1 MKTVLFLC
9 TENSCRSQM
18 AEAFARQLGGGV
30 IEAHSAGSNP
40 AGSINQSA
48 IAVMMEKGADISG
61 NRTKAITDL
70 PVKKV
75 DYLVTM
81 GCHDLCPIFSTTK
94 QIEWKLPDPKGQPV
108 EFFRC
113 VRDDIEKKVK
123 ELIETISAKNVKR
136 DYQAMADR
144 VKGELSS
151 AQTTEERMRLATN
164 ALWDG
169 LRDKGLDWV
178 GFYRLAQNGEG
189 MELVCRQPRAACSP
203 IGLQGVCGK
212 GMKDKAAQIVKDV
225 YALGDKHIICDPA
238 NLSEIVVP
246 VIEPDGSCRAV
257 LDLDSRELG
266 AFDQQDAEGLAL
278 VLRSAGLTI

>member
-9 TENSCRSQM
+9 SENSCRSQM
-18 AEAFARQLGGGV
+18 AEAFAKQLGAGV
-30 IEAHSAGSNP
+30 IEAYSAGSSPSDAVNP
-40 AGSINQSA
+40 L
-48 IAVMMEKGADISG
+48 AVTVIKEKGIDISNARPKG
-61 NRTKAITDL
+61 FNDL
-70 PVKKV
+70 PVKRV

-81 GCHDLCPIFSTTK
+81 GCQDVCPVFSTTK
-94 QIEWKLPDPKGQPV
+94 QVEWKLPDPKGQPV

-136 DYQAMADR
+136 DYPGMAEI
-144 VKGELSS
+144 VKGKVSPARGS
-151 AQTTEERMRLATN
+151 DDRMKMATDV
-164 ALWDG
+164 LWEG
-169 LRDKGLDWV
+169 LKDKGLDWV
-178 GFYRLAQNGEG
+178 GFYRLLPGQEA

-212 GMKDKAAQIVKDV
+212 GMRDKEPQIVRDV
-225 YALGDKHIICDPA
+225 YALGDKHIVCDPA

-278 VLRSAGLTI
+278 VLRSAGLSV

>member
-30 IEAHSAGSNP
+30 IEAYSAGSSPSDSVNTL
-40 AGSINQSA
+40 
-48 IAVMMEKGADISG
+48 AVTVLREKGMDISNARPKG
-61 NRTKAITDL
+61 FNDL
-70 PVKKV
+70 PVKRV

-81 GCHDLCPIFSTTK
+81 GCQDVCPVFSTTK
-94 QIEWKLPDPKGQPV
+94 QVEWKLPDPKGQPA

-113 VRDDIEKKVK
+113 VRDDIEKKVR
-123 ELIETISAKNVKR
+123 ELIEEISAKAVKR
-136 DYQAMADR
+136 DYQAMAEK
-144 VKGELSS
+144 VKQGIS
-151 AQTTEERMRLATN
+151 AAPGKEDKMKLVTN
-164 ALWDG
+164 LLWDG
-169 LRDKGLDWV
+169 LKDKGLDWV
-178 GFYRLAQNGEG
+178 GFYHLTQNGEG

-212 GMKDKAAQIVKDV
+212 GMKDKTPQIVKDV

-246 VIEPDGSCRAV
+246 LIEPDGSCRAV

-266 AFDQQDAEGLAL
+266 AFDQQDAVGLAL
-278 VLRSAGLTI
+278 VLRSAGLTV

>member
-30 IEAHSAGSNP
+30 IEAHSAGSSPSDSVNP
-40 AGSINQSA
+40 L
-48 IAVMMEKGADISG
+48 AVTVIREKGMDISG
-61 NRTKAITDL
+61 ARPKGFNDL
-70 PVKKV
+70 PVKRV

-81 GCHDLCPIFSTTK
+81 GCQDVCPVFPTI
-94 QIEWKLPDPKGQPV
+94 QQVEWKLPDPKGQPV

-136 DYQAMADR
+136 DYTGMAEIIQGKVSPATGSDDR
-144 VKGELSS
+144 MK
-151 AQTTEERMRLATN
+151 LATDV
-164 ALWDG
+164 LWEG
-169 LRDKGLDWV
+169 LKDKGLDWV
-178 GFYRLAQNGEG
+178 GFYRLLPGQDA

-212 GMKDKAAQIVKDV
+212 GMRDKTAQIVRDV

-266 AFDQQDAEGLAL
+266 AFDQQDAEGLVL

>member
-18 AEAFARQLGGGV
+18 AEAFAKALGTGV
-30 IEAHSAGSNP
+30 IEAYSAGSSPSDSVNP
-40 AGSINQSA
+40 L
-48 IAVMMEKGADISG
+48 AVTVIKEKGIDISG
-61 NRTKAITDL
+61 ARPKGFQNL
-70 PVKKV
+70 PVNRV

-81 GCHDLCPIFSTTK
+81 GCQDVCPVFPTTK
-94 QIEWKLPDPKGQPV
+94 QVEWKLPDPKGQPV

-123 ELIETISAKNVKR
+123 EMIETISAKSVKR
-136 DYQAMADR
+136 DYQAMADK
-144 VKGELSS
+144 VKAELSS
-151 AQTTEERMRLATN
+151 AQTTEERMKLATN

-178 GFYRLAQNGEG
+178 GFYRLLPGQEA

-212 GMKDKAAQIVKDV
+212 GMKDKEPQIVKDV
-225 YALGDKHIICDPA
+225 YSLGDKHIVCDPA

-246 VIEPDGSCRAV
+246 VIEPNGRCRAV

-266 AFDQQDAEGLAL
+266 AFDQSDAEGLAL
-278 VLRSAGLTI
+278 VLRSAGLTV

>member
-18 AEAFARQLGGGV
+18 AEAFAKVLGTGV
-30 IEAHSAGSNP
+30 IEACSAGSSP
-40 AGSINQSA
+40 SGSVNTLA
-48 IAVMMEKGADISG
+48 IAVMKEKGIDISDARPKG
-61 NRTKAITDL
+61 FKDL
-70 PVKKV
+70 PVNRV

-81 GCHDLCPIFSTTK
+81 GCQDVCPVFSTTK
-94 QIEWKLPDPKGQPV
+94 QVEWKLPDPKGQPV

-136 DYQAMADR
+136 DYAGMAEIIKGKMCPAMGSDDR
-144 VKGELSS
+144 MK
-151 AQTTEERMRLATN
+151 LATDI
-164 ALWDG
+164 LWDG
-169 LRDKGLDWV
+169 LKDKGLDWV
-178 GFYRLAQNGEG
+178 GFYRLLPGQEA
-189 MELVCRQPRAACSP
+189 MELVCRQPRPACSP

-212 GMKDKAAQIVKDV
+212 GMKDKEPQIVKDV
-225 YALGDKHIICDPA
+225 YALGDKHIVCDPA

-246 VIEPDGSCRAV
+246 LIEPDGICRAV

-278 VLRSAGLTI
+278 VLRSAGLSI